1 MSTTPIAEFCA
12 ERGRADAVRTGL
24 LQLRHGWLSIL
35 AALAVSACT
44 EASGPDADAEVPV
57 GTGFDYYVLAL
68 SWSPSYCAA
77 EGEDANRQQCG
88 ASRPYGFIVHGLW
101 PQFERGYPSNCPTDR
116 PLDVPTEELRALYD
130 IMPSAGLIRHQWK
143 KHGTCSGLSRQ
154 DYFTTLRNARDQVI
168 VPDGY
173 KRLEAYKTVDPSVL
187 EQAFLE
193 ANDGAEASGV
203 VVTCD
208 RRFLREV
215 RLCMTKDLRFRT
227 CPELERRACSR
238 RKAVMPPARGG

>member
-1 MSTTPIAEFCA
+1 MRPTIARSFGVA
-12 ERGRADAVRTGL
+12 AVAA
-24 LQLRHGWLSIL
+24 
-35 AALAVSACT
+35 AALFVAACS
-44 EASGPDADAEVPV
+44 ESEVPAEGDEQKLPT

-116 PLDVPTEELRALYD
+116 PLNVPADELRALYD

-143 KHGTCSGLSRQ
+143 KHGTCSGLSRH
-154 DYFTTLRNARDQVI
+154 DFFATLRAARESVTIPENYRQLD
-168 VPDGY
+168 
-173 KRLEAYKTVDPSVL
+173 AHKTVDPAVL
-187 EQAFLE
+187 EQAFIE
-193 ANDGAEASGV
+193 SNEGSKAEGII
-203 VVTCD
+203 VTCD

-215 RLCMTKDLRFRT
+215 RICMTKDLQFRT
-227 CPELERRACSR
+227 CPELERRACR
-238 RKAVMPPARGG
+238 RDKAVMPPARGG